1 VNYWVAYRVLGGKQ
15 KFGKM
20 TGGNA
25 NSIEYAKD
33 VESKRKV
40 QKRENRIFD
49 VKLESK
55 MTLKELTDWYLKHE
69 NVKDK
74 KYYWVIQIRLNQ
86 FNSVFGSMIVQE
98 IKNSMLKDYQAK
110 RKREGKAF
118 STIDQEIGTA
128 KNVINAAFYDDR
140 VGSDMLKQFR
150 IV

>member
-1 VNYWVAYRVLGGKQ
+1 
-15 KFGKM
+15 M

-86 FNSVFGSMIVQE
+86 FNSVFGSMI
-98 IKNSMLKDYQAK
+98 SK
-110 RKREGKAF
+110 RSR
-118 STIDQEIGTA
+118 TPC
-128 KNVINAAFYDDR
+128 
-140 VGSDMLKQFR
+140 
-150 IV
+150 